1 MDDTTF
7 SSSSIAAKPSKE
19 GIVDGAIVRNWI
31 IGVRAGGLG
40 VRAGGVLNGFKVI
53 FTEHKELTL
62 KDNNIEGHELHIY

>member
-1 MDDTTF
+1 
-7 SSSSIAAKPSKE
+7 
-19 GIVDGAIVRNWI
+19 VRNWI